1 MTPPRIADAWIL
13 VAAFLLAWLLSLT
26 SPFQRLDAWLSDAQQ
41 ALVASERYFDDA
53 VVIDIDDASLQA
65 LQPHFGT
72 WPYGRD
78 TYALVIDYL
87 AEMGARTV
95 ILDILFADP
104 RDKDD
109 QLAAAIRR
117 NQNVVLIASTQAGNA
132 TANPANRSDLERVRP
147 LGWIAPASLHATHW
161 PAILAPAAALTDGL
175 SNSMQLGMV
184 SVTEDADGVLRSI
197 PLMHRIG
204 DVTLPALPLAALATG
219 KRVIGHDP
227 AANTASYGN
236 MVWPID
242 ALGRVHIAFP
252 RNANS
257 VMTMPFEQLGAAALG
272 VIQLDKAATFF
283 RGKVVFI
290 GSTAHLSDRVST
302 PRGVM
307 SGTMLLAIAHQS
319 LKENALL
326 VPRRTAANALP
337 IGWVALSLLLVI
349 FFARENSRRT
359 ALALAGAMF
368 AVWIINLLLLSQGQE
383 SVLLFPLLAAALGWI
398 LLAARQQ
405 RRLHEL
411 NANLSMTASTLEQAN
426 KELEASAN
434 TDTLTGLLV
443 RRAFLLRFT
452 QEMDRS
458 RRTGKPLAV
467 AILDLDHFKRVN
479 DTYGHPV
486 GDLVLKRFADVL
498 RRKLR
503 SIDIAGRWGGE
514 EFVVL
519 LPETPIDQATLV
531 LDRVR
536 CAIAEERF
544 PSPADNLV
552 VTMSAGLTGVDFVT
566 DNPEEI
572 IGMADKAL
580 YEAKESGRNRICAS
594 QSQKQ

>member
-1 MTPPRIADAWIL
+1 
-13 VAAFLLAWLLSLT
+13 
-26 SPFQRLDAWLSDAQQ
+26 
-41 ALVASERYFDDA
+41 
-53 VVIDIDDASLQA
+53 
-65 LQPHFGT
+65 
-72 WPYGRD
+72 
-78 TYALVIDYL
+78 
-87 AEMGARTV
+87 
-95 ILDILFADP
+95 
-104 RDKDD
+104 
-109 QLAAAIRR
+109 
-117 NQNVVLIASTQAGNA
+117 
-132 TANPANRSDLERVRP
+132 
-147 LGWIAPASLHATHW
+147 
-161 PAILAPAAALTDGL
+161 
-175 SNSMQLGMV
+175 MQLGMV
-184 SVTEDADGVLRSI
+184 SVKEDADGVLRSI

-204 DVTLPALPLAALATG
+204 DVSLPALPLAVMATTTG
-219 KRVIGHDP
+219 KRVLGHDV
-227 AANTASYGN
+227 ATNTVSYGN
-236 MVWPID
+236 MVWPVD
-242 ALGRVHIAFP
+242 TLGRAHIAFP

-257 VMTMPFEQLGAAALG
+257 VLTMSFGQIGSAALG
-272 VIQLDKAATFF
+272 LTQLDKAATFF
-283 RGKVVFI
+283 RGKTVFI

-307 SGTMLLAIAHQS
+307 SGTMLLAIAQQS

-368 AVWIINLLLLSQGQE
+368 AVWIINLLLLSHGQE

-486 GDLVLKRFADVL
+486 GDLGKH
-498 RRKLR
+498 
-503 SIDIAGRWGGE
+503 
-514 EFVVL
+514 
-519 LPETPIDQATLV
+519 
-531 LDRVR
+531 
-536 CAIAEERF
+536 
-544 PSPADNLV
+544 
-552 VTMSAGLTGVDFVT
+552 
-566 DNPEEI
+566 
-572 IGMADKAL
+572 
-580 YEAKESGRNRICAS
+580 
-594 QSQKQ
+594 

>member
-1 MTPPRIADAWIL
+1 M
-13 VAAFLLAWLLSLT
+13 
-26 SPFQRLDAWLSDAQQ
+26 
-41 ALVASERYFDDA
+41 
-53 VVIDIDDASLQA
+53 IDIDDASLQA

-117 NQNVVLIASTQAGNA
+117 NLNVVLIASTQAGNA
-132 TANPANRSDLERVRP
+132 TANPTNRSDLERVRP
-147 LGWIAPASLHATHW
+147 LGWAAPTSLPATHW

-184 SVTEDADGVLRSI
+184 SVKEDADGVLRSI

-204 DVTLPALPLAALATG
+204 DVSLPALPLAVMATTTG
-219 KRVIGHDP
+219 KRVLGHDV
-227 AANTASYGN
+227 ATNTVSYGN
-236 MVWPID
+236 MVWPVD
-242 ALGRVHIAFP
+242 TLGRAHIAFP

-257 VMTMPFEQLGAAALG
+257 VLTMSFGQIGSAALG
-272 VIQLDKAATFF
+272 LTQLDKAATFF
-283 RGKVVFI
+283 RGKTVFI

-307 SGTMLLAIAHQS
+307 SGTMLLAIAQQS

-498 RRKLR
+498 RRQLR

-580 YEAKESGRNRICAS
+580 YEAKESGRNRVCAS
-594 QSQKQ
+594 QSAKQ